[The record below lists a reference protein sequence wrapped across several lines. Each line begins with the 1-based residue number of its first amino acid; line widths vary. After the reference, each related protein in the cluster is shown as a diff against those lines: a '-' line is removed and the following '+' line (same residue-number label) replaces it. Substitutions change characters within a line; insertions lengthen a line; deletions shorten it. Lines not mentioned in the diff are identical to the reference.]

1 MKATK
6 RKVPSKSKRAQA
18 FMESNP
24 AAAVNEVAARF
35 GLRKQSIYVLR
46 NTMKKAGFQF
56 PKRGD
61 QLVSLTPAGTALMEE
76 IEKQERVLTEHQ
88 QMIADK
94 LGIDPVQYLQAVEGL
109 EMMRKQLGDK
119 APKRFILTREEVE
132 YANNLGI
139 PLDKFGEELEKMR
152 AQQDAAG
159 SAPLGIEM
167 YEDAVDATL
176 DARAVEYGKFIE
188 GAEVMQMLKRVVQ
201 AALNNRDKTLAHDQA
216 EAMDMII
223 HKIGRIVNGNP
234 DVVDHWLDI
243 AGYAKLVADRL
254 EGRVR

>member
-1 MKATK
+1 MKK
-6 RKVPSKSKRAQA
+6 RKVPSKTKRAQA
-18 FMESNP
+18 FLESNP
-24 AAAVNEVAARF
+24 AASVNEVANRF
-35 GLRKQSIYVLR
+35 GLTKQTVYVLR
-46 NTMKKAGFQF
+46 NTMKKKGFVF
-56 PKRGD
+56 PKRAD
-61 QLVSLTPAGTALMEE
+61 QLASLAPFAP
-76 IEKQERVLTEHQ
+76 ILTEQQ

-94 LGIDPVQYLQAVEGL
+94 LGIDPVQYAQAVEGL
-109 EMMRKQLGDK
+109 NMMREQLGDK
-119 APKRFILTREEVE
+119 APKRFILTREQVE

-139 PLDKFGEELEKMR
+139 PLDKFGEDLEKKR
-152 AQQDAAG
+152 AQESQK
-159 SAPLGIEM
+159 LELTGIEM
-167 YEDAVDATL
+167 YEDEVDATL

-254 EGRVR
+254 EGRIR

>member
-6 RKVPSKSKRAQA
+6 RKNTRTAKARS
-18 FMESNP
+18 FMQSNP
-24 AAAVNEVAARF
+24 AAAPNEVANRF
-35 GLRKQSIYVLR
+35 GLTKQSIYVLR
-46 NTMKKAGFQF
+46 NTMKKKGFVF
-56 PKRGD
+56 PKRSE
-61 QLVSLTPAGTALMEE
+61 QLATLAPASKRYTINRSQLE
-76 IEKQERVLTEHQ
+76 IAK
-88 QMIADK
+88 K
-94 LGIDPVQYLQAVEGL
+94 LGFAEQDYVQALADMGL
-109 EMMRKQLGDK
+109 
-119 APKRFILTREEVE
+119 
-132 YANNLGI
+132 
-139 PLDKFGEELEKMR
+139 LDE
-152 AQQDAAG
+152 AATAED
-159 SAPLGIEM
+159 SQKLVQTGIEM
-167 YEDAVDATL
+167 YEDTVDETL

>member
-6 RKVPSKSKRAQA
+6 RKLPSKTKRAQA
-18 FMESNP
+18 FIESNP
-24 AAAVNEVAARF
+24 AASVNEVANRF
-35 GLRKQSIYVLR
+35 GMAKQSVYALR
-46 NTMKKAGFQF
+46 NKMRKTGFNF
-56 PKRGD
+56 PKRAD
-61 QLVSLTPAGTALMEE
+61 QLASLAPAGPA
-76 IEKQERVLTEHQ
+76 LTEQQ

-109 EMMRKQLGDK
+109 DMMRKQLGDK
-119 APKRFILTREEVE
+119 APKRFLLSRREVDF
-132 YANNLGI
+132 ANKLGI
-139 PLDKFGEELEKMR
+139 PLDKFAEEWEK
-152 AQQDAAG
+152 QQQSAAG
-159 SAPLGIEM
+159 SAPLPIEM
-167 YEDAVDATL
+167 FDYADQVDETL

-254 EGRVR
+254 EGRIR

>member
-6 RKVPSKSKRAQA
+6 RKNTRTAKARS
-18 FMESNP
+18 FMQSNP
-24 AAAVNEVAARF
+24 AAAPNEVAVRF
-35 GLRKQSIYVLR
+35 GLTKQSIYVLR
-46 NTMKKAGFQF
+46 NTMKKKGFVF
-56 PKRGD
+56 PKRSE
-61 QLVSLTPAGTALMEE
+61 QLATLAPATPVDDSQFL
-76 IEKQERVLTEHQ
+76 KR
-88 QMIADK
+88 
-94 LGIDPVQYLQAVEGL
+94 LGIDPVKYAQAVESL
-109 EMMRKQLGDK
+109 QE
-119 APKRFILTREEVE
+119 A
-132 YANNLGI
+132 
-139 PLDKFGEELEKMR
+139 KME
-152 AQQDAAG
+152 
-159 SAPLGIEM
+159 IEM
-167 YEDAVDATL
+167 YEDEVDATL
-176 DARAVEYGKFIE
+176 DARAVDYGKFIE

>member
-6 RKVPSKSKRAQA
+6 RKLPSKTKRAQA
-18 FMESNP
+18 FIESNP
-24 AAAVNEVAARF
+24 AASVNEVANRF
-35 GLRKQSIYVLR
+35 GMAKQSVYALR
-46 NTMKKAGFQF
+46 NKMRKTGFNF
-56 PKRGD
+56 PKRAD
-61 QLVSLTPAGTALMEE
+61 QLASLAPAGPA
-76 IEKQERVLTEHQ
+76 LTEQQ

-109 EMMRKQLGDK
+109 DMMRKQLGDK
-119 APKRFILTREEVE
+119 APKRFLLSRREVDF
-132 YANNLGI
+132 ANKLGI
-139 PLDKFGEELEKMR
+139 PLDKFAEEWEK
-152 AQQDAAG
+152 QQQSAAG
-159 SAPLGIEM
+159 SAPLPIEM
-167 YEDAVDATL
+167 FDFPDQVDETL

-188 GAEVMQMLKRVVQ
+188 GAEVMQMLKRVVLN
-201 AALNNRDKTLAHDQA
+201 ALNNRDKTLAHDQA

-254 EGRVR
+254 EGRIR